1 MFGNIINKW
10 FPLKNIRCASYWVC
24 GVPREALQAD
34 GDGVVVRA
42 EDGGV
47 VLQDDLVHLEVAG
60 RLHVV
65 THLQGG

>member
-1 MFGNIINKW
+1 MISPIGHPLCII
-10 FPLKNIRCASYWVC
+10 LSAVC
-24 GVPREALQAD
+24 VPREALQAD

-47 VLQDDLVHLEVAG
+47 VLQDDLVRLEVAG

-65 THLQGG
+65 THLKG